1 MSGTTRSS
9 ADLEPRRR
17 ALLFRA
23 WHRGMREMD
32 LILGPFVDQQI
43 GELSASEVDD
53 LEILV
58 QAQDRD
64 IFDWLTGKAELPD
77 AFNTPLFA
85 RLQLFQKQGD
95 AIIPGLK

>member
-32 LILGPFVDQQI
+32 LIMGPFVDTYI
-43 GELSASEVDD
+43 GELSAQDVTD
-53 LEILV
+53 LELLV
-58 QAQDRD
+58 DVPDRD
-64 IFDWLTGKAELPD
+64 IFDWLTGASELPEE
-77 AFNTPLFA
+77 FNTPLFA
-85 RLQLFQKQGD
+85 KLKTFQREGL